1 VEGVGVDYD
10 ALLRRINE
18 TELGLEIPIK
28 KDIRSTYTGTLITVR
43 YELTMSI
50 KTTFGTTNSTIKI
63 PIIMHRCGSSF
74 TGVVP
79 EVEAVYAVPVD
90 WVVPKADVPTAVLI
104 SEQQTVCD
112 GYDTVDRLIE
122 MVKESNQWQE
132 SSVLRDWL
140 VHSPS
145 NISLLTADKMYP
157 LFQGIKGNYSYYTFC
172 QAIGE
177 AMYHITLLFFFFHR

>member
-1 VEGVGVDYD
+1 V
-10 ALLRRINE
+10 

-50 KTTFGTTNSTIKI
+50 KTTFGTSNSTIMV
-63 PIIMHRCGSSF
+63 PIIAHRCGSNF

-90 WVVPKADVPTAVLI
+90 WVVPRADVPTAVLI

-112 GYDTVDRLIE
+112 EYDTVERLIAT
-122 MVKESNQWQE
+122 VKESTQWQE

-140 VHSPS
+140 VHSPL
-145 NISLLTADKMYP
+145 NIGLLTADRMYH
-157 LFQGIKGNYSYYTFC
+157 LFQGIKGDYSYYTFC
-172 QAIGE
+172 QAIGD
-177 AMYHITLLFFFFHR
+177 AMNLMTP